1 MKRQSC
7 FYLFSRTS
15 VPVAIV
21 MFSFVRH
28 FTDTCVGVAIISI
41 TAIIIIWDFIFPKTY
56 TKITLSIP
64 SKSYEFN
71 VKLFYPLLQ
80 VKR

>member
-28 FTDTCVGVAIISI
+28 FTDTCVGVAII
-41 TAIIIIWDFIFPKTY
+41 TAIIIIWDFTSPKTY
-56 TKITLSIP
+56 TEITLSIP

>member
-7 FYLFSRTS
+7 FYLFS
-15 VPVAIV
+15 VAIV
-21 MFSFVRH
+21 MFSFVH
-28 FTDTCVGVAIISI
+28 NFTDTSVGVAIITI
-41 TAIIIIWDFIFPKTY
+41 TAIIIIWDFISPKTY
-56 TKITLSIP
+56 TEITLSIP

-71 VKLFYPLLQ
+71 VKLLYPSLE

>member
-15 VPVAIV
+15 VSVAIV
-21 MFSFVRH
+21 MFSFVHH
-28 FTDTCVGVAIISI
+28 FTDTCVDIAIIAI
-41 TAIIIIWDFIFPKTY
+41 TAIIIIWDFISSETY
-56 TKITLSIP
+56 TEITLSIP

-71 VKLFYPLLQ
+71 VKLFYPPLE